1 MDDFQSINLNIPALY
16 NLESNEDLTLYQ
28 IIDYLKTA
36 FTNLEIKKVDI
47 SKKHL
52 ESDFREVKKELLKIK
67 DGNEYKP
74 KEERILLNELIE
86 KCDLSPYLN
95 KLLILNSNN
104 EFDEDFDLRD
114 IKLEHEI
121 KNLITFYSVLISNS
135 SLESELLIKYSRIRK
150 KILDLINKSVYAFLI
165 SFQLSRNFD
174 EIFDAFRN
182 IFTGRKK
189 LKFPVG
195 IDSDSKEVFSYKFSS
210 EDVEICSD
218 YYYKYDDFN
227 AYLNDNFD
235 DLNEQIDLVNEEL
248 IGTRY
253 FSFEKSSQ
261 GETFLRTKLDFA
273 SAFLQWYERELMRYS
288 IPIPPPQDKYPQL
301 NKAWIEKSPK
311 YLPSSWTGFDYQN
324 YGGKVL
330 NPADYFNLPKYQE
343 IWDDS
348 QKEFFDSFRSRE
360 SFVKTYLV
368 NISSED
374 IFEDI
379 EEDLSFDFGFVY
391 LIRNQD
397 IFKIGITENLLN
409 RMSQLNPDEI
419 IDVIKCRNF
428 RDLERDLHREFKE
441 FRIPQTEYF
450 RLNNKQLKSV
460 SEKFKKWAK

>member
-1 MDDFQSINLNIPALY
+1 MDNFQTINLCIPALFD
-16 NLESNEDLTLYQ
+16 LESNKDLTLYQ
-28 IIDYLKTA
+28 IIDYLKNA
-36 FTNLEIKKVDI
+36 FTNFEINNVDV
-47 SKKHL
+47 SKKNL
-52 ESDFREVKKELLKIK
+52 ERDFQEIKKELLEIK

-86 KCDLSPYLN
+86 KCDLSSYLN

-135 SLESELLIKYSRIRK
+135 SLESELLSKYSNIRRQ
-150 KILDLINKSVYAFLI
+150 ILDVIDRCAYSFLN
-165 SFQLSRNFD
+165 SFQLSGNVG

-189 LKFPVG
+189 LKFPEG
-195 IDSDSKEVFSYKFSS
+195 IDTNSKDVFSYKFTS
-210 EDVEICSD
+210 EDVDICSNYFYEND
-218 YYYKYDDFN
+218 IYS
-227 AYLNDNFD
+227 DNFD
-235 DLNEQIDLVNEEL
+235 DLNEQIDLGEEEL

-261 GETFLRTKLDFA
+261 GETFMRTQLDFT
-273 SAFLQWYERELMRYS
+273 SAFIQWYEKELMKYS
-288 IPIPPPQDKYPQL
+288 IPIPPPKDQYPQL
-301 NKAWIEKSPK
+301 NRAWVEKSPNN
-311 YLPSSWTGFDYQN
+311 LPISWKGFDYQN

-330 NPADYFNLPKYQE
+330 NPQDYFNLPSSQE
-343 IWDDS
+343 IWENS
-348 QKEFFDSFRSRE
+348 QKEFFNSFRLRE
-360 SFVKTYLV
+360 SFVKKNLNNQSLEY
-368 NISSED
+368 ISDE
-374 IFEDI
+374 I
-379 EEDLSFDFGFVY
+379 EFDLNNDSGFVY

-397 IFKIGITENLLN
+397 IYKIGITENLLN

-428 RDLERDLHREFKE
+428 RDLERNLHREFKE

-450 RLNNKQLKSV
+450 RLSNKQLRSV